1 MSETFITEGK
11 PRLLGQFVLWVLLV
25 IGVVLTIKRFLFGL
39 GSTTNLN
46 DSYPWGFWIGFD
58 ILTGIALAAGG
69 FTLTAAIYIWGNKK
83 YHPLARPAILTALL
97 GYIFFVIALF
107 IDLGRGIVMWRM
119 FLPWNWQHES
129 VMFEVG
135 WCVATYS
142 TILIFEF
149 LPSVLERFK
158 RQDLLRLW
166 ERLTPLV
173 VIVLITLFTYA
184 MTSSPRWA
192 TAIFVITVL
201 FELLQTA
208 GAVPRSRPVPIL
220 LIMAGVLLSC
230 LHQSSLG
237 SLFLIVPHKLNALWH
252 TPLLP
257 IEFLLS
263 AIMVGPAMVVF
274 EGIVSARL
282 FRREPE
288 LELLSGLA
296 KAIPILISVYLVVRV
311 VDVAVRG
318 AVFSAFAWNPQAVM
332 FWAELAIGSALP
344 LALLATPEVARTERG
359 LFWGSLLTVAG
370 VFINRLN
377 VSVIGIQAHTWQS
390 YSPAVSEYLIS
401 LGVVAG
407 GLLAFRYIVRNF
419 PVYENPVRRETA

>member
-1 MSETFITEGK
+1 MRDTFITEGK
-11 PRLLGQFVLWVLLV
+11 PRLLGQFVLWVLLLV
-25 IGVVLTIKRFLFGL
+25 GVVLTLKRFLFGL

-97 GYIFFVIALF
+97 GYILFVIALF
-107 IDLGRGIVMWRM
+107 IDLGRGLVMWRM

-149 LPSVLERFK
+149 APSILERF
-158 RQDLLRLW
+158 QWQSLMRLW
-166 ERLTPLV
+166 EKFTPLV

-184 MTSSPRWA
+184 MTSSLRWA
-192 TAIFVITVL
+192 AAILVITVL
-201 FELLQTA
+201 FELLQTI
-208 GAVPRSRPVPIL
+208 GVVPRSRPVPIL

-296 KAIPILISVYLVVRV
+296 RAIPILISIYLVVRV

-318 AVFSAFAWNPQAVM
+318 AVFTAFTLSPQAVM
-332 FWAELAIGSALP
+332 FWVELALGSALP
-344 LALLATPEVARTERG
+344 LALLATPEVAHTERG

-370 VFINRLN
+370 VFIHRLN

-407 GLLAFRYIVRNF
+407 GLLAFRFIVRNF
-419 PVYENPVRRETA
+419 PVYEKTARRETA